1 MDLAA
6 ELGLGLGAFSEDED
20 DVEEV
25 SLPPTHASS
34 ESTAN
39 FVCAIQ
45 EEEDDDAGRAVTA
58 AAQPARYRQGRPSYH
73 VRRILAEAA
82 IASAAAAASLGDQQ
96 QPAKKS
102 RCAILAGARATK
114 KLKREQ
120 SHVGTAVL
128 KGKAPQCFT
137 PQQQEALKNVMYST
151 SAGGVSAV
159 MMAQLLKVS
168 RSWLPPLHGA
178 CAEEMMVQDESAFRQ
193 MLIELRQRHKEGLV
207 EPIQFTLF
215 RMYDETPERFR
226 TVTASGSSVEADCC
240 TAKVLACQREW
251 CMLFAQPGR
260 VTLPAELGN
269 TAGRPAGFG
278 MDHNTDDSTTQY
290 TSVWGVLSTSLIP
303 IQNQTAEVL
312 LTATRRMAWLP
323 PECQAI
329 IEALFLHRA
338 LVSTTD
344 MHGSNVKA
352 EKAMSLELAVDGPET
367 VEHCAAEQ
375 RGLHSA
381 KAKRSCGWNC
391 VQVRCE
397 MHRSH
402 TCELKTHDIVA
413 STVSGVLNVGLSLRI
428 PGAAGRFRRALRKFI
443 CEPDRLVILRG
454 EPTHEVITWRT
465 AINDLF
471 TRQGTKRSRLRAAV
485 IGRLC
490 NGDIRRSDRLEH
502 FCSENCCPGGLQQ
515 TKDKFCRYLVPALT
529 KRLPMIFPRRKWI
542 GSDESLDDC
551 GWLMACHGLLPTLFE
566 ESTSPATAA
575 APAARPPP
583 ARGPRPRPA
592 GPAALAALPRAPAAV
607 GGAPP
612 AAIQL
617 QEPDHAVPPPAAA
630 PPAAARPVAV
640 LPAAAPPAADP
651 PADHEPDSREDNEI
665 KRGWAGKFL
674 ADEPLAHIVLLR
686 VVLEPFRILKA
697 RLLETSSAAWR
708 ERQLMPIGG
717 QRTHPLTRSWHAC
730 EAVDAL
736 AELTLLMTTRKR
748 WDALD
753 TSKLRDGLWAVT
765 ALRLLA
771 RAGAGI
777 RELLVAE
784 QRVYPYKLF
793 AMLGQPQLSEEVAA
807 DFAERPCMFD
817 PVSASICREHSS
829 AIELCSPAAQSKIM
843 SIAELV
849 QTSTAKVECG
859 HAAVRRRARGQVQ
872 THAPSLAVQSAHRA
886 VARGR
891 RLVSESWPVR
901 SGLRLKPGQS
911 DAPPGQSVH
920 HAKRVQPKGLKRA
933 APLRNDVMA
942 GAASKRPRRT
952 GGGGSWRVYCHEELQ
967 KEGNTFHGLGVAY
980 RALDQTARARLKHL
994 GSFVTAAH
1002 KSGIVHPLGRRRRTG
1017 CNRAFKALDRRKKG
1031 AKLAKATWDRNA
1043 QLASVEAEFAD
1054 RTDLIGDVIAED
1066 RRRTTATLQAE
1077 QALLKSLRQHAVS
1090 MGFASDPGLCPS
1102 GDVFDEPGGMLFPPG
1117 GSMPDGGAD
1126 SGSDSSAGSPAPQRA
1141 GSAGSRAPQQAA
1153 VDSCPAPQLTA
1164 VATQHLRS
1172 LWHLPRR
1179 LENVEAA
1186 VLALGIG
1193 PGSGVASRGSD
1204 WEARHTVITAAEC
1217 PKIGKLPQI
1226 SLCQRSG
1233 RCTCKGSG
1241 KTSALLYRRI
1251 QHVLRGFVLPA
1262 GAPGCAF

>member
-1 MDLAA
+1 M
-6 ELGLGLGAFSEDED
+6 
-20 DVEEV
+20 
-25 SLPPTHASS
+25 
-34 ESTAN
+34 
-39 FVCAIQ
+39 
-45 EEEDDDAGRAVTA
+45 
-58 AAQPARYRQGRPSYH
+58 
-73 VRRILAEAA
+73 AEAT
-82 IASAAAAASLGDQQ
+82 IASAAAASLGGQQ

-102 RCAILAGARATK
+102 RRDILAGARATK
-114 KLKREQ
+114 KSKREQ

-137 PQQQEALKNVMYST
+137 PQQQTALNNIMYST

-168 RSWLPPLHGA
+168 RSWLPQLHGA
-178 CAEEMMVQDESAFRQ
+178 CAEEMMAQDESAFRQ

-226 TVTASGSSVEADCC
+226 TVTASGSTVEADCC

-260 VTLPAELGN
+260 VTQPAELGN
-269 TAGRPAGFG
+269 AAGRPVGFG

-329 IEALFLHRA
+329 IEALFPHRA

-367 VEHCAAEQ
+367 IEHFAAEQ

-443 CEPDRLVILRG
+443 CEPGRLVILRG

-471 TRQGTKRSRLRAAV
+471 TRQGTKRSRLRASV

-490 NGDIRRSDRLEH
+490 NGDIRRRDRLEH

-515 TKDKFCRYLVPALT
+515 TQDKFCRYLVPALT

-566 ESTSPATAA
+566 ESTAPATAA

-612 AAIQL
+612 AALQW

-630 PPAAARPVAV
+630 PQAAVPPAAVPPAAVPPAAAPPAAAPPAAA
-640 LPAAAPPAADP
+640 LPAAAPPAAAP

-665 KRGWAGKFL
+665 KRGWARTFL

-697 RLLETSSAAWR
+697 RLLESSSAAWR
-708 ERQLMPIGG
+708 ERQLMNGG

-753 TSKLRDGLWAVT
+753 TSKLRDGLWTVT

-793 AMLGQPQLSEEVAA
+793 AMLGQRHLSEEVAA
-807 DFAERPCMFD
+807 DFAERPCMLD
-817 PVSASICREHSS
+817 PVSASVFREHSS
-829 AIELCSPAAQSKIM
+829 AVELCSQAAHSKIM

-872 THAPSLAVQSAHRA
+872 THAPSLAVQSALRA

-911 DAPPGQSVH
+911 DTQPGQAVH
-920 HAKRVQPKGLKRA
+920 HAQRVQPRGLKRG
-933 APLRNDVMA
+933 APSENDVMA

-980 RALDQTARARLKHL
+980 RALDPTARARLKHL
-994 GSFVTAAH
+994 GSFVSAAH
-1002 KSGIVHPLGRRRRTG
+1002 KSGILHPLGRRRRTG

-1043 QLASVEAEFAD
+1043 QLVSVEAEFAD
-1054 RTDLIGDVIAED
+1054 RTDLMGDVIAED
-1066 RRRTTATLQAE
+1066 RRCTTRTLQAE

-1102 GDVFDEPGGMLFPPG
+1102 GDVYDEPGGLLFPPG
-1117 GSMPDGGAD
+1117 GSMPDGGADGGAD

-1141 GSAGSRAPQQAA
+1141 GSAGSRAPLRAA
-1153 VDSCPAPQLTA
+1153 VASCPAPQLAA

-1193 PGSGVASRGSD
+1193 PGSGVARRSSD
-1204 WEARHTVITAAEC
+1204 WEARHTVITGAEC
-1217 PKIGKLPQI
+1217 PKIGKLPQS
-1226 SLCQRSG
+1226 SLCQRAG

-1241 KTSALLYRRI
+1241 KTSALLYHRI
-1251 QHVLRGFVLPA
+1251 QHVLRHFVLPA
-1262 GAPGCAF
+1262 GAPGYAY